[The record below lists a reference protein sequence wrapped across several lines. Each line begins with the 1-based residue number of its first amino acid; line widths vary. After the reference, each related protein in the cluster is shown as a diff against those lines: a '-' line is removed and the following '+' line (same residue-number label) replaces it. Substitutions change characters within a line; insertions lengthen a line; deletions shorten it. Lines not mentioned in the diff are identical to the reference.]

1 MAVDWHM
8 PSMHVEARHSSVDAG
23 QSEVELQVGDGIVVE
38 DVEGS
43 TVVVSSVEVLAVLVL
58 VPVGVELV
66 VPVVVSAGDELLSSV
81 LVRAPVVSS
90 LATEVEPTRMP
101 VEAVVVLTEL
111 AP

>member
-1 MAVDWHM
+1 M

-81 LVRAPVVSS
+81 VRVPVVSS

-101 VEAVVVLTEL
+101 VEAVVVLFAAPLTEL